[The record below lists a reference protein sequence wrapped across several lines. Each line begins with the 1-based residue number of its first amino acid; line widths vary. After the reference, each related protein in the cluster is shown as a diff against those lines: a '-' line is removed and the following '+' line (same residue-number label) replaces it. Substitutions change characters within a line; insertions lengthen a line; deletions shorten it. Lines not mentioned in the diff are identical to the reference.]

1 MSCEP
6 LIDSETSRSEFYL
19 DNFGGRGQMSG
30 WVRADVQSRVNQIPG
45 CSNMGELRG
54 GTASADKSRRRD
66 RLELIQRCRS
76 RGQQLSVLTVTRR
89 PLRDGSWQQR
99 HTAIQ
104 HHRPT
109 PVSLP
114 SRSGTPRTSPLFSGL
129 RRYVQRSG
137 AGRRTELTIVVKF
150 DEINL
155 SSKSS

>member
-6 LIDSETSRSEFYL
+6 LIDSETSRSEFYS
-19 DNFGGRGQMSG
+19 DNFGGGGRCPGGCGQMSNRG
-30 WVRADVQSRVNQIPG
+30 WIRFLGVPIWASYG
-45 CSNMGELRG
+45 G

-66 RLELIQRCRS
+66 RLELIQRSRS

-137 AGRRTELTIVVKF
+137 AGRRTELTVVVKF